1 MPASFDFDRVIDRCN
16 TASVKWRKCEEDGAI
31 PMGVADMDFPSP
43 PAVLRALQER
53 VAHGVFGYTLPSPAL
68 IEIIGERLQSQ
79 YGWEIDADWLVWLP
93 GVVSGLNAVSRMA
106 GDSGDE
112 VLTAIPVYPPFLTAP
127 GNVGRQCVTTPLLQ
141 ENDSWTFDFDGLEAA
156 VTQRTRLFMLCNPH
170 NPVGRVYT
178 RQELERAAELCEK
191 HDLILCSDEI
201 HCDLLLDEDKRHIP
215 TATLSPAT
223 AERTVTFMSTSKTF
237 NLAGIG
243 FAFGIIPNPDL
254 RAAFLKATQ
263 GLVPHV
269 NALGY
274 TAALAAYQEGEP
286 WLGALLAYL
295 RANADL
301 VEESIAATPGLSV
314 SHVEATY
321 LAWVDTRGAG
331 IEDPAHFFA
340 EAGVDLW
347 DGAEFGGPGFVRL
360 NFGCP
365 RSRLEEGLKRI
376 RAAMQVLSG

>member
-1 MPASFDFDRVIDRCN
+1 MPTNIDFDRVIDRCN
-16 TASVKWRKCEEDGAI
+16 TASLKWRKFEEDGAI

-53 VAHGVFGYTLPSPAL
+53 VAHSIFGITLPPPAL
-68 IEIIGERLQSQ
+68 FEILHERLQTK
-79 YGWEIDADWLVWLP
+79 YGWSIEADWLVWLP
-93 GVVSGLNAVSRMA
+93 GVVSGLNAASRMA
-106 GDSGDE
+106 GDPGDE
-112 VLTAIPVYPPFLTAP
+112 VLTATPVYPPFLTAP
-127 GNVGRQCVTTPLLQ
+127 GNVGRQCVTIPLLQ
-141 ENDSWTFDFDGLEAA
+141 KNDSWAIDFEGLEAA
-156 VTQRTRLFMLCNPH
+156 VTPRTRLFMLCNPH

-178 RQELERAAELCEK
+178 HQELERIALLCEK

-201 HCDLLLDEDKRHIP
+201 HCDLLMDEDKQHIP
-215 TATLSPAT
+215 AATLDEAT
-223 AERTVTFMSTSKTF
+223 AQRTVTLMSTSKTF
-237 NLAGIG
+237 NLAGIS

-254 RAAFLKATQ
+254 RAAFLKASQ

-286 WLGALLAYL
+286 WLNALLAYL

-301 VEESIAATPGLSV
+301 MEESIGATPGLSV

-321 LAWVDTRGAG
+321 LAWVDTRAAG

-347 DGAEFGGPGFVRL
+347 DGDKFGGPGFVRL

-376 RAAMQVLSG
+376 RAAMMGLSA